1 MKWTRNQKT
10 VLSIDG
16 GGIRG
21 IIPAM
26 ILTEIEER
34 TLVKIMQLINGR
46 SDENDDQD
54 AQKAALHPKVSS
66 MIKTNKTGKEFIP
79 TAQLFDL
86 IAGASTGGILALAL
100 TLPDPKA
107 NDQPK
112 YTAEE
117 LIGLYKKDGRKI
129 FCHSR
134 WRRLPTIERGVS
146 SIAKNFIPY
155 SSKGIKCVL
164 NRRFGQTR
172 LKEALRPVLIPSYE
186 MVRRL
191 PWFFKS
197 TRAACEG
204 STHDFSMTD
213 VALATSAAP
222 TYFNSHKISVTDD
235 NGQEYEGEFID
246 GGIYANHPAMCA
258 FVEVK
263 CEDILLVS
271 LGTGERM
278 PLPKNWKDWRVFFWA
293 RRILNVIFDGASDTV
308 NHQLEEL
315 IANHCERFFRFQPRL
330 CRENVE
336 LDNVK
341 ALPELEKITRQ
352 FIRTKD
358 GVLKKLCCLLAK
370 RFLERLEIEN
380 S

>member
-1 MKWTRNQKT
+1 MAKKPKT

-26 ILTEIEER
+26 ILAEIEER
-34 TLVKIMQLINGR
+34 TLVQIMDLING
-46 SDENDDQD
+46 DGGKNDDQD
-54 AQKAALHPKVSS
+54 NQQAALHSKVSS

-79 TAQLFDL
+79 TAWLFDL
-86 IAGASTGGILALAL
+86 IAGASTGGLLALAL

-107 NDQPK
+107 NGQPK

-117 LIGLYKKDGRKI
+117 LIGLYKKDGREI
-129 FCHSR
+129 FYRSFWHH
-134 WRRLPTIERGVS
+134 LPIIGRAVS
-146 SIAKNFIPY
+146 YAAKGLKTKY
-155 SSKGIKCVL
+155 SSKGIRRVL

-172 LKEALRPVLIPSYE
+172 LSEALRPVLIPSYE

-197 TRAACEG
+197 TRAACEKYA

-222 TYFNSHKISVTDD
+222 TYFKPHKMSVTDD
-235 NGQEYEGEFID
+235 NGQEYEGKFID
-246 GGIYANHPAMCA
+246 GGVYANHPAMCA

-278 PLPKNWKDWRVFFWA
+278 PLA
-293 RRILNVIFDGASDTV
+293 
-308 NHQLEEL
+308 
-315 IANHCERFFRFQPRL
+315 
-330 CRENVE
+330 
-336 LDNVK
+336 
-341 ALPELEKITRQ
+341 
-352 FIRTKD
+352 
-358 GVLKKLCCLLAK
+358 
-370 RFLERLEIEN
+370 
-380 S
+380 